1 MWNVVKYLGARNGP
15 TPPTHTCHPLSI
27 YPSLLL
33 HLLTCH
39 FYFLALL
46 HRILTN
52 QEMMMDQLK
61 VIQMNMQKMGEP
73 AHGQDPIDKDL
84 LPVKDLTSLL
94 ALEKRLREE
103 ADLKKNG
110 N

>member
-1 MWNVVKYLGARNGP
+1 
-15 TPPTHTCHPLSI
+15 
-27 YPSLLL
+27 
-33 HLLTCH
+33 
-39 FYFLALL
+39 
-46 HRILTN
+46 
-52 QEMMMDQLK
+52 MDQLK

-103 ADLKKNG
+103 ADLKKKMVTNTLPDQYCK
-110 N
+110 NYCEMHSI